1 MQCIEFV
8 FKTLPATKNMN
19 LTIAPNP
26 VPLSTTADG
35 TVVVGQ
41 TRVTLETV
49 ITSFKQG
56 AIAEEI
62 AEQFSS
68 LDLADVYAVISYYL
82 RHQSEVE
89 AYLLQQAQRSQAVRQ
104 ENERRFPSVGL
115 RDRLLARRAQT

>member
-8 FKTLPATKNMN
+8 FKTLPATRNMS

>member
-1 MQCIEFV
+1 
-8 FKTLPATKNMN
+8 MN
-19 LTIAPNP
+19 QSKSEMSLTIAPNP